1 MFGMKRNKDVA
12 KAIFR
17 EESSGHNNKAAS
29 DVLDDGI
36 LTQDDPGVNMHS
48 DRDPDAVKVNQI
60 LQKQNA
66 ELRETVG
73 YLKEL
78 VRLQGKV
85 TDGTVYTRG
94 SVEAAARK
102 LIRGVNAK
110 GNVRQRGLAELRRV
124 FLLPQKDAD
133 GFPQGLV
140 ADGGGVKVHGGKGKL
155 HDGACAEG
163 TDQGADAHTEQG
175 DGWIQTGQRGDKDRG
190 AKHCED
196 MLDAQG
202 DGSAG
207 FISAPEQGFQFHS
220 ESSLILVVHLNYN
233 TFI

>member
-1 MFGMKRNKDVA
+1 MKRNKDVA

-78 VRLQGKV
+78 VKLQGKV
-85 TDGTVYTRG
+85 TDGTVYFDIAEIALSALGRQYIANNRI
-94 SVEAAARK
+94 SDLPSLRSLLEPWAVARNFAQKGVAWHFTIDDARTK
-102 LIRGVNAK
+102 LK
-110 GNVRQRGLAELRRV
+110 HLYV
-124 FLLPQKDAD
+124 FPDIFL
-133 GFPQGLV
+133 
-140 ADGGGVKVHGGKGKL
+140 
-155 HDGACAEG
+155 
-163 TDQGADAHTEQG
+163 
-175 DGWIQTGQRGDKDRG
+175 
-190 AKHCED
+190 
-196 MLDAQG
+196 
-202 DGSAG
+202 
-207 FISAPEQGFQFHS
+207 
-220 ESSLILVVHLNYN
+220 
-233 TFI
+233 